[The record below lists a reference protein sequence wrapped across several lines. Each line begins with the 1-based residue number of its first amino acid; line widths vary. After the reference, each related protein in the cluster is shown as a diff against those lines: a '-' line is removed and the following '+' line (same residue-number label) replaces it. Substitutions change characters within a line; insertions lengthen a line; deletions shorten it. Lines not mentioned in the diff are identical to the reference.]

1 MPFDATPPS
10 RPLNIAIVGTGIAG
24 MSAAWL
30 LARRH
35 TVTVYERDG
44 RIGGH
49 TNTVDAP
56 DPGGPIPVDT
66 GFIVYNE
73 ANYPNLVALFKHLDV
88 PTKPSE
94 MSFAASVDG
103 GALEYSGSDLGGLFA
118 QKSNLFRPRFWRM
131 LRDIWRFYREGP
143 AISTAAGDD
152 EVSLGDYLDRQGYS
166 HAFVYDHLLPM
177 AAAIWST
184 APHDM
189 RDHPASAFVRFCTNH
204 GLMQITDRPQW
215 RTVDGGSREYVR
227 RLTAAYAGNIKTR
240 CGVRSVARTGGS
252 VIVEDDTG
260 QRHTHDHIVIAAH
273 ANQAL
278 AMLSDPSPEERN
290 QLGAFGYARNT
301 AVLHQDPALM
311 PRRRK
316 VWSSWNYLSDVGDDG
331 ASKVCVTYWMNRLQG
346 IASAEPL
353 LVTLNPN
360 RDPDPR
366 KVLRAFEYEH
376 PSFDR
381 GAIAAQRRL
390 WDLQGGRN
398 TWFCGS
404 YFGAGFHEDALQA
417 GLAVA
422 ELLGGLPRPW
432 TVDGQSDRIHLPVPV
447 PVPAHARSA
456 RGERAA

>member
-1 MPFDATPPS
+1 MPFDATPAAH
-10 RPLNIAIVGTGIAG
+10 PLNIAIVGSGIAG

-30 LARRH
+30 LSQRH
-35 TVTVYERDG
+35 TVTVYEREN

-49 TNTVDAP
+49 TNTVDAA
-56 DPGGPIPVDT
+56 DRGGPIPVDT

-73 ANYPNLVALFKHLDV
+73 ANYPNLVALFRHLNV

-94 MSFAASVDG
+94 MSFAASVDD

-118 QKSNLFRPRFWRM
+118 QKSNIFRPRFWRM

-143 AISTAAGDD
+143 ALSTGAGDD
-152 EVSLGDYLDRQGYS
+152 DVSLGDYLDRQGYS

-184 APHDM
+184 AAHDM

-204 GLMQITDRPQW
+204 GLMQITNRPQW
-215 RTVDGGSREYVR
+215 RTVDGGSREYVK
-227 RLTAAYAGNIKTR
+227 RLTRTYSENIKTGL
-240 CGVRSVARTGGS
+240 GVRSIVRTGET
-252 VIVEDDTG
+252 VIIEDEAG
-260 QRHTHDHIVIAAH
+260 RARTHDHVVIAAH

-278 AMLSDPSPEERN
+278 AMLADPGADERDL
-290 QLGAFGYARNT
+290 LGAFAYTPNT
-301 AVLHQDPALM
+301 AVLHQDPKLM

-316 VWSSWNYLSDVGDDG
+316 VWSSWNYLSQLGDDG
-331 ASKVCVTYWMNRLQG
+331 ASRVCVTYWMNRLQG
-346 IASAEPL
+346 LKSDEPL
-353 LVTLNPN
+353 FVTLNPN
-360 RDPDPR
+360 RDPEPR
-366 KVLRAFEYEH
+366 KVLRTFEYEH

-390 WDLQGGRN
+390 WDLQGVRN

-422 ELLGGLPRPW
+422 ETLGGLPRPW
-432 TVDGQSDRIHLPVPV
+432 TVDGQSDRIHMVA
-447 PVPAHARSA
+447 PARVEKA
-456 RGERAA
+456 G